1 MEFLYQEK
9 ILQKIQDGGKGEKG
23 DGILGLERE
32 GDGILGLEREGR
44 WKTRIGERRR

>member
-32 GDGILGLEREGR
+32 GR